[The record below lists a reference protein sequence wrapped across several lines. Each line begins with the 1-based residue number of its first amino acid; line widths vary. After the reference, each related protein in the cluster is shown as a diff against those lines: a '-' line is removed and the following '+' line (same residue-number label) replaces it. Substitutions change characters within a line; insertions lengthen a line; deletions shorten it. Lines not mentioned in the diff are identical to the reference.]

1 MESFLIYLL
10 RSSGIIALFLLFY
23 MLFLKRETF
32 FRTNRIYL
40 LLGSGLSLLL
50 PFVVFTKTIWVEPM
64 PMYQIQVPD
73 DFIATSSI
81 ENPVDWTSLL
91 IYGYCAGALFFAFR
105 FAVQLFSLKKLIGN
119 GNKIR
124 DGKFTRVETDQ
135 KGSPFSFFNYL
146 VYNPTLHTPGELDT
160 ILVHEKVHAQG
171 LHSADMLVMHLFTIF
186 QWCNPFIWPYRGCLD
201 DNLEY
206 LADTR
211 TIGQNTNKAD
221 YQHLLLRTG
230 MGENL
235 YSVSTPFF
243 NSSIKKRIIMLNK
256 DRSHRKNSFKYAF
269 ILPLLAGFILLF
281 NVKTEAQVKSRDSIQ
296 EDTNKYGPVVYDKE
310 LSGDFHNL
318 RINSNPANKK
328 LTITKNM
335 QPSQFYT
342 GDPAP
347 LYLVDG
353 KEMSKTEFD
362 KIDHNAIASMSVW
375 KGPKA
380 IEKYGDKG
388 KDGVIEITLKKN
400 YSNIPKTNYGDSPKI
415 GSSSLIIHDSIDG
428 SPLAI
433 GKAPGVKLNLG
444 NENPLIIV
452 DGKETSKSNFETLK
466 PEDIESINVWKG
478 QKAINK
484 YGDKA
489 KDGAIE
495 VQTKG
500 VWAVGYGKIPS
511 NPEKLNAFE
520 GYRQMKN
527 SNQPDIE
534 KALILIDDVES
545 SVNDL
550 KSLKLNQIEST
561 MSVQPEDETAIKQ
574 YGDKAK
580 NGVIKFF
587 TKK

>member
-64 PMYQIQVPD
+64 PMYQIQVSD
-73 DFIATSSI
+73 EVMATTSI

-91 IYGYCAGALFFAFR
+91 LYGYCAGALFFAFR

-119 GNKIR
+119 GKKIR
-124 DGKFTRVETDQ
+124 DGKFKRVETDQ

-146 VYNPTLHTPGELDT
+146 VYNPSLHTPGELDT
-160 ILVHEKVHAQG
+160 ILVHEKIHAQG

-186 QWCNPFIWPYRGCLD
+186 QWCNPFIWLYRGCLD

-211 TIGQNTNKAD
+211 TIAQNTNKAD

-235 YSVSTPFF
+235 YSLATPFF

-256 DRSHRKNSFKYAF
+256 NRSHRKNSFKYAF

-281 NVKTEAQVKSRDSIQ
+281 NVKTEAQVKSIDSIQ
-296 EDTNKYGPVVYDKE
+296 EDTNKYGPVVYDRE
-310 LSGDFHNL
+310 RSGDFPNVN
-318 RINSNPANKK
+318 IN
-328 LTITKNM
+328 T
-335 QPSQFYT
+335 QPRFYI
-342 GDPAP
+342 GDPVP
-347 LYLVDG
+347 LYLLDG

-362 KIDHNAIASMSVW
+362 KIDPDAIASMSVW

-388 KDGVIEITLKKN
+388 KDGVIEITLKKE

-415 GSSSLIIHDSIDG
+415 GSSTLIIHDSIDA
-428 SPLAI
+428 SPWVT

-444 NENPLIIV
+444 KENPLIILN
-452 DGKETSKSNFETLK
+452 GKETSKSNFEKLK
-466 PEDIESINVWKG
+466 PEDIKSINVWKG
-478 QKAINK
+478 QEAINK

-489 KDGAIE
+489 RDGAIE

-500 VWAVGYGKIPS
+500 VWAVGYGKMPS

-520 GYRQMKN
+520 GYQQMKN

-545 SVNDL
+545 SINDL

-561 MSVQPEDETAIKQ
+561 MTVQPEDETTIKQ